1 MLKSPETESHG
12 CTNQLLL
19 VACRGIQLQPE
30 AEKKSTLTNRIINRR
45 KKRVFRLY
53 IATVKVSTL
62 CG

>member
-45 KKRVFRLY
+45 KKEYSDY
-53 IATVKVSTL
+53 I
-62 CG
+62 